1 MTNSNLTK
9 TENNAVTYMSSLSP
23 VVDLFFDLPTLRN
36 SAESDILELVYSA
49 YERSP
54 KKTLQVLLWTRAAR
68 IGAGERKTPLMVLE
82 RINKECPDF
91 ITNNCELLAELGYY
105 KDLLRFMDNPSVVKY
120 WATQIRAKDRLACKW
135 APRQGD
141 DAKLLKAELGMTWKE
156 WRTHLKVNS
165 DTVEQKMSS
174 KRFPDIAYSSVPG
187 KAMRKYRAAFNRQ
200 DEERYKAFLADI
212 KSKASV
218 SASYPVD
225 VLRLLGVKGES
236 FYHVGDDITP
246 EEIQLADKQW
256 KNLPDFI
263 KEGENILP
271 VIDVS
276 GSMTW
281 LENSPD
287 GGKTFPIDVAVALG
301 IYTAERNKGSFK
313 DRFMS
318 FSQEPEMIC
327 LKGET
332 LMDKVKCLSDAPM
345 GYNTDFQ
352 ATYRELLQYAVTFKV
367 PADQM
372 PSMLMVF
379 SDMQFDEANR
389 GDSLGSTHLDDIRKS
404 YLDAGYEC
412 PKLVFWNVAAR
423 LGQKPARHDDEGV
436 ALVGGYSPAIMKAI
450 LACEEFTPY
459 EVMMEALNQFEVS
472 FDAMPTI
479 NAFQ

>member
-9 TENNAVTYMSSLSP
+9 TENNATTYMSSLSP

-36 SAESDILELVYSA
+36 SAESDILELVCSA

-200 DEERYKAFLADI
+200 DEERYKAFLEDT

-218 SASYPVD
+218 SASYPID
-225 VLRLLGVKGES
+225 VLKIMGYRGES
-236 FYHVGDDITP
+236 YLYGVDPTP
-246 EEIQLADKQW
+246 EELKLAEKQW
-256 KNLPDFI
+256 ANLPDFI

-271 VIDVS
+271 VVDIS

-281 LENSPD
+281 DENSPD
-287 GGKTFPIDVAVALG
+287 GGKTLPIDVACSLG
-301 IYTAERNKGSFK
+301 LYMAERNKGEFNN
-313 DRFMS
+313 RVMT
-318 FSQEPEMIC
+318 FSQSPQMVH
-327 LKGET
+327 LKGNLQER
-332 LMDKVKCLSDAPM
+332 LSVMNSDKYR

-352 ATYRELLQYAVTFKV
+352 ATYEQLLSYATSFNV
-367 PADQM
+367 PADHM
-372 PSMLMVF
+372 PTILMVF
-379 SDMQFDEANR
+379 SDMQFD
-389 GDSLGSTHLDDIRKS
+389 DPDLGNTDLTHLDDIRNRFK
-404 YLDAGYEC
+404 DAGYAC

-436 ALVGGYSPAIMKAI
+436 ALVGGYSPAIMEAI

-459 EVMMEALNQFEVS
+459 EVMMEALSQFEVN
-472 FDAMPTI
+472 FEAMPTTDS
-479 NAFQ
+479 FK